1 MLKYLFFAQD
11 KSNWVIPKN
20 ALVYKGEKQDTVAAT
35 ADNLT
40 YQYVFNRQNY
50 MLEKARISLDKN
62 IFIEVAYNELGKNK
76 DKYSVTIATVINQFF
91 VNCTTT
97 IANVKVNKDINY
109 KPIHNLHQYDA
120 IPLSALF

>member
-62 IFIEVAYNELGKNK
+62 IFIEVAY
-76 DKYSVTIATVINQFF
+76 KYSVTIATVINQFF